1 MNEKKIQDIKDA
13 LREMMQLLVARGEP
27 LTDDL
32 KTAITRAME
41 HAANRI
47 TQLRQEEQGAETL
60 PPIEEVEEEQSEVAN
75 QGQPPQPPPR
85 PPTGGPIP
93 PLEPAP
99 FESSNINAMRYDPDK
114 QEAYIKFQGK
124 FPSQNGP
131 VYKYSG
137 VPPYIFDVIQ
147 RGSVAPKTSGKNAW
161 HRWERG
167 VTPSHG
173 ASVSALLKAGGFNY
187 QRLTA

>member
-1 MNEKKIQDIKDA
+1 LNPELSRLENLLSELMQGIQAVLQAGEILSDEFQGVLAQAIGSLFDQIETIKANHPD
-13 LREMMQLLVARGEP
+13 EP
-27 LTDDL
+27 S
-32 KTAITRAME
+32 
-41 HAANRI
+41 
-47 TQLRQEEQGAETL
+47 
-60 PPIEEVEEEQSEVAN
+60 IEDVEEEQAQVAN
-75 QGQPPQPPPR
+75 QGQPPQPPPT

-124 FPSQNGP
+124 FPAQNGP

-137 VPPYIFDVIQ
+137 VPAYIFDVIQ
-147 RGSVAPKTSGKNAW
+147 RGSVAPKTSGANQW
-161 HRWERG
+161 HRWKEG

-173 ASVSALLKAGGFNY
+173 ASVNALLKAGGFQY
-187 QRLTA
+187 QRLS

>member
-1 MNEKKIQDIKDA
+1 MQGIQA
-13 LREMMQLLVARGEP
+13 VLQAGEI
-27 LTDDL
+27 LSDEFQGVLAQAIGSLFDQIENL
-32 KTAITRAME
+32 K
-41 HAANRI
+41 ANH
-47 TQLRQEEQGAETL
+47 
-60 PPIEEVEEEQSEVAN
+60 
-75 QGQPPQPPPR
+75 
-85 PPTGGPIP
+85 TGGTIT

-99 FESSNINAMRYDPDK
+99 FESSNINAMRYDPEK

>member
-1 MNEKKIQDIKDA
+1 LNPELSRLENLLSELMQGIQAVLQSGEILSDEFQGVLAQTIGSLFDQIETIKANHPD
-13 LREMMQLLVARGEP
+13 EP
-27 LTDDL
+27 S
-32 KTAITRAME
+32 
-41 HAANRI
+41 
-47 TQLRQEEQGAETL
+47 
-60 PPIEEVEEEQSEVAN
+60 IEDVEEEQAEVAN
-75 QGQPPQPPPR
+75 QGQPPPPPV
-85 PPTGGPIP
+85 PPTGGPVS

-99 FESSNINAMRYDPDK
+99 FESSNINAMRYDPEK

>member
-1 MNEKKIQDIKDA
+1 MITFTRQPDGTF
-13 LREMMQLLVARGEP
+13 LREGE
-27 LTDDL
+27 LA
-32 KTAITRAME
+32 KGTRQVSISRDGHPGLNKE
-41 HAANRI
+41 YK
-47 TQLRQEEQGAETL
+47 
-60 PPIEEVEEEQSEVAN
+60 
-75 QGQPPQPPPR
+75 PQ
-85 PPTGGPIP
+85 
-93 PLEPAP
+93 EPAP
-99 FESSNINAMRYDPDK
+99 FESSNINAMRYDPEK

>member
-60 PPIEEVEEEQSEVAN
+60 PPIEEVEEEQSEVSN
-75 QGQPPQPPPR
+75 QGQPPQPPPT

-124 FPSQNGP
+124 FPAQNGP

-137 VPPYIFDVIQ
+137 VPAYIFDVIQ
-147 RGSVAPKTSGKNAW
+147 RGSVAPKTSGANQW
-161 HRWERG
+161 HRWKEG

-173 ASVSALLKAGGFNY
+173 ASVNALLKAGGFQY
-187 QRLTA
+187 QRLS